1 MYIFAKVNFKN
12 DIKMASKFFNSIK
25 SAFVTE
31 IPDENPTQVEATVA
45 VPSPTIVVSPT
56 VQVPGVIEGQVN
68 DDLLQ
73 KLCQVM
79 EDSNLPGPDY
89 LELKNVA
96 NNDDMKRTV
105 PDEVQRLM
113 VAFITMK
120 SSNPEMT
127 KERVIKSIDEYIGMM
142 ENERKIGHEQLQCI
156 WNERVDAQKVL
167 VENAEKRIAELQKE
181 LQEQVAFV
189 QTKNNEI
196 AAASNECNINKANFD
211 ATVDFLVKNLSDDK
225 VKLNQILN

>member
-1 MYIFAKVNFKN
+1 
-12 DIKMASKFFNSIK
+12 MASKFFNSIK

-31 IPDENPTQVEATVA
+31 VEDETPQVEPVKSKA
-45 VPSPTIVVSPT
+45 
-56 VQVPGVIEGQVN
+56 VQVPQQATVVLPTSAQISKVIEGQV
-68 DDLLQ
+68 DDNLLQ
-73 KLCQVM
+73 KLCQAM

-96 NNDDMKRTV
+96 NNDEMKRAM
-105 PDEVQRLM
+105 PDESQRLM

-120 SSNPEMT
+120 SGNPEMT
-127 KERVIKSIDEYIGMM
+127 KTRVISSIDEYIGMM
-142 ENERKIGHEQLQCI
+142 EAERATGHQQLQVI
-156 WNERVDAQKVL
+156 WNEQVEAKKAL
-167 VENAEKRIAELQKE
+167 VAEAEKRIAELQQE
-181 LQEQVAFV
+181 LQERVQFV

-225 VKLNQILN
+225 TKLNLILN